1 MTKPT
6 FRQMLAGISPVTDG
20 TKVVDLGRSTLENR
34 VANVHGAQRRMIKAI
49 DEVAAARAY
58 IASAQAELKAELDA
72 LDTGLEISIIP
83 ISDDVIVSAFPETSD
98 A

>member
-6 FRQMLAGISPVTDG
+6 FRQMLAGIGPMTGD

-49 DEVAAARAY
+49 DEIAAARAY
-58 IASAQAELKAELDA
+58 IASAQAELKAEIDA
-72 LDTGLEISIIP
+72 LDTGLEISITP
-83 ISDDVIVSAFPETSD
+83 LSDDIIALAFPADGT
-98 A
+98 